1 MEKALERPVGD
12 MTLAGLQEALR
23 PAIHEAVPKV
33 ITSVREEGFLTRYDR
48 PTEVLISTM
57 AVRIDA
63 IEGDIVEIKARL
75 GRLDSLESHRR
86 ENAED
91 FKTYRQENGAE
102 FKALRQEFEAHR
114 QENGAEFKAVRQE
127 MAEGFASLRQELEA
141 HRQENGAEFK
151 ALRQEITE
159 LHRMMRKQLIWTV
172 TTTLTVGGLII
183 AVITLMP

>member
-1 MEKALERPVGD
+1 MDVMEQPIGD

-23 PAIHEAVPKV
+23 PAIHEAVAEV
-33 ITSVREEGFLTRYDR
+33 ITGVREEGFLTRYDR

-75 GRLDSLESHRR
+75 GRLEDSLESHRR

-91 FKTYRQENGAE
+91 FKTHRQENTAE
-102 FKALRQEFEAHR
+102 FKALRQEMVDGFASLRREFEAHR
-114 QENGAEFKAVRQE
+114 QENA
-127 MAEGFASLRQELEA
+127 
-141 HRQENGAEFK
+141 AEFK

-159 LHRMMRKQLIWTV
+159 LHKMMRKQLMWTV
-172 TTTLTVGGLII
+172 ATMLTVGGLII
-183 AVITLMP
+183 AVITLVP